1 MKKLFL
7 ITGGAG
13 FIGSNLAKRL
23 VDNDN
28 DIIII
33 DDLSSGFK
41 KNIPPSKNI
50 TFINKKIQDLNFNDV
65 PLPNGIFHLAAQ
77 ASVPLSIDSFNE
89 SSQNNMVSTIVIF
102 DWAKSND
109 IPLVYASSS
118 AVYGNLPI
126 GSDLIEKYEILSP
139 YAQDKLSMEHYAQ
152 MMFNVYDMSSIGLRF
167 FNAYGPNQDPKNPYS
182 GVISIFIDQIKEK
195 KTVTINGGYQT
206 RDFIYVDDICN
217 VCITSMKKIIEEEK
231 TFDILNVGTGNSIT
245 IDELFMIINNLIGG
259 DVNIIRK
266 CLPKGDPEK
275 SSGTYDKL
283 QKTLGISIDDFIDIE
298 KGLNKTINFFLA
310 K

>member
-1 MKKLFL
+1 MKNLFL

-13 FIGSNLAKRL
+13 FIGSNLAKQL
-23 VDNDN
+23 LDNDN

-41 KNIPPSKNI
+41 KNIPPNKNI

-77 ASVPLSIDSFNE
+77 ASVPLSIDSFND
-89 SSQNNMVSTIVIF
+89 SSQNNMVSTIMIF
-102 DWAKSND
+102 DWAKSNK

-118 AVYGNLPI
+118 AVYGNLPV
-126 GSDLIEKYEILSP
+126 GSDIVDKYDILSP
-139 YAQDKLSMEHYAQ
+139 YAQDKLSMEHYAK
-152 MMFNVYDMSSIGLRF
+152 MMYDVYGMCSIGLRF
-167 FNAYGPNQDPKNPYS
+167 FNVYGPNQDPKNPYS
-182 GVISIFIDQIKEK
+182 GVISIFIDRIKDK

-206 RDFIYVDDICN
+206 RDFIYVNDICN
-217 VCITSMKKIIEEEK
+217 VCIDSMNKIIDEK
-231 TFDILNVGTGNSIT
+231 EIFNILNVGTGNSIT
-245 IDELFMIINNLIGG
+245 IDELFMTIKSLIGG

-275 SSGTYDKL
+275 SSGTYDKI
-283 QKTLGISIDDFIDIE
+283 QEALGISIDDFIDIE
-298 KGLNKTINFFLA
+298 EGLTKTIESL
-310 K
+310 